1 MAKRSKFDFK
11 NFINLYTKEIF
22 LDYYN
27 THTYNDTLQHF
38 NITDTNLKF
47 IKNMW
52 GISAKTTVYK
62 LKSERDNS
70 KLKEAKSKHFNA
82 IKLRIS
88 RETLYQYYIVEDHS
102 YQETPAHFN
111 LTFSTFDKLCRE
123 YDIKK
128 DRKKTI
134 QKSLATKYENAG
146 DKETYYKNIVNKRET
161 TFENNFGSLDN
172 YYKQR
177 QEKIE
182 QTNINRYGAKYKAT
196 ADLKI
201 EHSELYSKLWD
212 SKEESIEYLK
222 SFLPNKITVEEL
234 MIQLNCSINNVYLW
248 VEKFQLS
255 SYIKCIKTHYEDD
268 IIEFIRNLGINNII
282 KNSRKILPNNL
293 ELDIYIPD
301 NKLAIEFNGTY
312 WHSNQIKE
320 DKEYHFKKSY
330 ECEKSG
336 IRLIHIYQYQWEDNN
351 KREIL
356 KSIIKNALNKNT
368 NIVYAR
374 KCEIKELKTK
384 DVIGFSNKNSLH
396 AHRVASIYLGLFYNN
411 ELVELMSFGKAFFSR
426 DNSINYECIRSITKL
441 NTTVIGG
448 MNKLFKYFI
457 NKYNPN
463 KILYYVDY
471 NTHVGNSMSKL
482 GFKFISYSKYG
493 TINISNCKETI
504 DKYGYV
510 FNRKPQKHK
519 EIQKYINEGKILTI
533 YDAGVKKYIWSSIN
547 Y

>member
-1 MAKRSKFDFK
+1 MAKRSKFNFK

-38 NITDTNLKF
+38 NITDTNLRF

-62 LKSERDNS
+62 LKPERDNS

-123 YDIKK
+123 YGIKK

-146 DKETYYKNIVNKRET
+146 DKETYYKNIINKRET

-201 EHSELYSKLWD
+201 EHSELYSKLWS

-234 MIQLNCSINNVYLW
+234 SLNLNCSINMVYFW
-248 VEKFQLS
+248 VKKFQLHN
-255 SYIKCIKTHYEDD
+255 YIKYLRK
-268 IIEFIRNLGINNII
+268 RNLN
-282 KNSRKILPNNL
+282 
-293 ELDIYIPD
+293 
-301 NKLAIEFNGTY
+301 
-312 WHSNQIKE
+312 H
-320 DKEYHFKKSY
+320 
-330 ECEKSG
+330 
-336 IRLIHIYQYQWEDNN
+336 
-351 KREIL
+351 
-356 KSIIKNALNKNT
+356 
-368 NIVYAR
+368 
-374 KCEIKELKTK
+374 
-384 DVIGFSNKNSLH
+384 
-396 AHRVASIYLGLFYNN
+396 
-411 ELVELMSFGKAFFSR
+411 
-426 DNSINYECIRSITKL
+426 
-441 NTTVIGG
+441 
-448 MNKLFKYFI
+448 
-457 NKYNPN
+457 
-463 KILYYVDY
+463 
-471 NTHVGNSMSKL
+471 
-482 GFKFISYSKYG
+482 
-493 TINISNCKETI
+493 
-504 DKYGYV
+504 
-510 FNRKPQKHK
+510 
-519 EIQKYINEGKILTI
+519 
-533 YDAGVKKYIWSSIN
+533 
-547 Y
+547 